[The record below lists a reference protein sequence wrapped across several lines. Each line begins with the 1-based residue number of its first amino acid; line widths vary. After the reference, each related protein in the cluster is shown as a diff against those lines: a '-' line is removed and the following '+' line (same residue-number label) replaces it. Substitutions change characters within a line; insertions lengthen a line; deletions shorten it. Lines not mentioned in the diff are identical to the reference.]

1 MTCIRSVPTKEH
13 LMKRHRSPRSDDSRI
28 DTGAVALAD
37 DEGPVLDRRRFLTIA
52 GLGAGATVAGFGLAK
67 YVFND
72 ESSAA
77 SAASASAGATT
88 ATTAAAASSSTSTTA
103 AAAAAEVADEL
114 AFGMG
119 DVATEHLT
127 ITVADGYRTI
137 VTTCYPDHDIDAD
150 FRYPGTPAVQAAST
164 YQVTTDPQYADSPT
178 YVGTGQ
184 LFGVHLDSVL
194 FDPKTAGYYDND
206 MGGGWNYVATADQL
220 DAYGAHTRPETG
232 MYHYHAI
239 TAQWLSETDEH
250 SALVGWAA
258 DGFPIYLRYGY
269 VSPEDPASGVANLA
283 SSYRLKSGSR
293 GSDSPGGTYDGTFV
307 ADYEYVDGLGD
318 LDECNGRECV
328 TPEFPEGTYAYFL
341 TDEWPWVPTYLKGT
355 PDASFSPGG
364 GQGGPPNQA

>member
-1 MTCIRSVPTKEH
+1 
-13 LMKRHRSPRSDDSRI
+13 MKRHRTPRSE
-28 DTGAVALAD
+28 AVEALD
-37 DEGPVLDRRRFLTIA
+37 LDEGPLLDRRRFLTFA
-52 GLGAGATVAGFGLAK
+52 ALGTGAAVTSFGLAK
-67 YVFND
+67 YVLGND
-72 ESSAA
+72 SAG
-77 SAASASAGATT
+77 ASASSSGASGATT
-88 ATTAAAASSSTSTTA
+88 ATTAASAASSTTSTTA
-103 AAAAAEVADEL
+103 VAGEV

-119 DVATEHLT
+119 DVATENLT

-137 VTTCYPDHDIDAD
+137 VTTCYPDHDIDAN
-150 FRYPGTPAVQAAST
+150 FRYPGTPTVQAEST
-164 YQVTTDPQYADSPT
+164 YRVTADPQIASSPT

-194 FDPKTAGYYDND
+194 FDPKTAGYWNND
-206 MGGGWNYVATADQL
+206 MGSGWNYVATADQL

-269 VSPEDPASGVANLA
+269 ENATDPSTGVVNLA

-293 GSDSPGGTYDGTFV
+293 PSDSPGGAYDGTFV

-328 TPEFPEGTYAYFL
+328 TPEFPDGTYAYFL

-355 PDASFSPGG
+355 PDASFGPGG